1 MAGIDVKPLSDDLPW
16 GARIHGATRENL
28 IDEAVRS
35 QINAVFED
43 RGLIVFE
50 GVEASGHMHLA
61 LSDVFGP
68 LKDHPVAAV
77 PRADQDTMPGVIE
90 LLNEPSSGVIV
101 EVDGVEQAAW
111 LPWHFDHCYN
121 NELNRAGV
129 LRAVEIAPKGGRT
142 GFADGIQIYNDFSPE
157 LRRRI
162 EPLSVFYTVNTCYD
176 AMRFGK
182 PKRFRNIRKYPSL
195 DEIIE
200 LSKTLPRAIHPA
212 VWTRRTGEKVLHVSP
227 WMSVGIEGHEDA
239 EGDALL
245 TAVCEEIEA
254 KAKPYFH
261 EWKPEQMLIW
271 DNWRV
276 LHSVTGIEPTA
287 RRRMHR
293 TTIKGDYGLG
303 RFEHDR
309 TASHAVLEK
318 TV

>member
-1 MAGIDVKPLSDDLPW
+1 MASIEVLPLQDGLAW
-16 GARIHGATRENL
+16 GACIRGLTLDDIR
-28 IDEAVRS
+28 DEGVR
-35 QINAVFED
+35 QQLKAVFED

-61 LSDVFGP
+61 ISDVYGP

-90 LLNEPSSGVIV
+90 LLNEPDSGVIV
-101 EVDGVEQAAW
+101 EVDGVRQAGW

-121 NELNRAGV
+121 DELNRAGV
-129 LRAVEIAPKGGRT
+129 LRAIEIAPKGGLT
-142 GFADGIQIYNDFSPE
+142 AFVDGVQLYDDFDPD
-157 LRRRI
+157 LRARI
-162 EPLSVFYTVNTCYD
+162 EPLSVLYTVNTCYD

-182 PKRFRNIRKYPSL
+182 PKAFRNIRKYPSL

-200 LSKTLPRAIHPA
+200 LSRKLPRALHPA

-227 WMSVGIEGHEDA
+227 WMSVGIKDHEDA

-245 TAVCEEIEA
+245 QAVCAEIEA
-254 KAKPYFH
+254 KARTYVHAWQPD
-261 EWKPEQMLIW
+261 QMLIW

-276 LHSVTGIEPTA
+276 LHSVIGIDPAA

-303 RFEHDR
+303 RFETEGPR
-309 TASHAVLEK
+309 HAIQERMV
-318 TV
+318 